1 MASEENPALPGLL
14 SRFLLERSGL
24 RGVHV
29 QLDAAWQT
37 IRSRSEYPDAV
48 ADLLGEVCAAAA
60 LLTGHVK
67 VDGRLSIQIKGSGA
81 LRTVFAECTAA
92 GTLRGLARFEPPLPE
107 TLHPRDFGADAMLA
121 ITIESALS
129 PNREPQRYQGL
140 VTLDAD
146 TLSKAFEGYFGQSE
160 QLPTRILLAANRER
174 ACGLVLQQLPGAS
187 DEPDA
192 WPRAQA
198 LFDTLKPD
206 ELLAVPAETL
216 LYRLFHEEDVR
227 LLQQDPL
234 RFGCSCT
241 RPRVGA
247 MLLSL
252 GREEAFDSLQDGRV
266 EVICEFCSQHY
277 HFDPLDLEQLFA
289 GGGSEAP
296 GGTVQ

>member
-1 MASEENPALPGLL
+1 MASEENPALNGLL